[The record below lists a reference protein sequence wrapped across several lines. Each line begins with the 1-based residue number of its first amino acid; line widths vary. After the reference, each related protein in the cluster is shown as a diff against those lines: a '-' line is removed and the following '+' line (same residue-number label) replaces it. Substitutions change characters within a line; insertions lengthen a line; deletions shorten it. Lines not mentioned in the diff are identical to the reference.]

1 MITNCSDL
9 PIYQEPD
16 LLNRTNQHV
25 RLQSYTITNGSGN
38 CYSYLTI
45 ANRCKPCC
53 KVYSPP
59 IHFLKGNPTNAYA
72 IRSKGIFCLYFLFS
86 HLADAFNQSDLQ
98 MRTL

>member
-25 RLQSYTITNGSGN
+25 RLQSYKITNGSGN

-59 IHFLKGNPTNAYA
+59 IHFFKGKSY
-72 IRSKGIFCLYFLFS
+72 KCLCNKVKRYFLFI
-86 HLADAFNQSDLQ
+86 FFI
-98 MRTL
+98 